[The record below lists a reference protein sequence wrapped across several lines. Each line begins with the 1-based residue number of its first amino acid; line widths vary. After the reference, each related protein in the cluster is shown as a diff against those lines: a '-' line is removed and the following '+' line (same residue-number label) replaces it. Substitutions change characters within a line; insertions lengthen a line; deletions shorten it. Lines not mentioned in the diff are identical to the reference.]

1 MGYNVNNTRDGI
13 KGVQKLAGKPLKEK
27 TVQKTKIYGF
37 LQNYIYMYDCLKN
50 SVINPSTDLD
60 HWVLGLNIPS
70 MNESQT
76 HSMIPLLKYIIVM
89 NGQVHQNTLY
99 ALKRFEKLDISR
111 VLPLPQWFKRGST
124 LEISGFSS
132 SFQCIFW

>member
-37 LQNYIYMYDCLKN
+37 LQSYMYMYDCLKN
-50 SVINPSTDLD
+50 SVINPSTNLD
-60 HWVLGLNIPS
+60 QWVLGLNIPS

-76 HSMIPLLKYIIVM
+76 HSMIPLLKYISYEW
-89 NGQVHQNTLY
+89 Q
-99 ALKRFEKLDISR
+99 
-111 VLPLPQWFKRGST
+111 
-124 LEISGFSS
+124 SS
-132 SFQCIFW
+132 SKYIVCIEKVGKGASSSSVV

>member
-37 LQNYIYMYDCLKN
+37 LQNYIYIYDCLKN

-60 HWVLGLNIPS
+60 H
-70 MNESQT
+70 
-76 HSMIPLLKYIIVM
+76 
-89 NGQVHQNTLY
+89 
-99 ALKRFEKLDISR
+99 
-111 VLPLPQWFKRGST
+111 
-124 LEISGFSS
+124 
-132 SFQCIFW
+132 